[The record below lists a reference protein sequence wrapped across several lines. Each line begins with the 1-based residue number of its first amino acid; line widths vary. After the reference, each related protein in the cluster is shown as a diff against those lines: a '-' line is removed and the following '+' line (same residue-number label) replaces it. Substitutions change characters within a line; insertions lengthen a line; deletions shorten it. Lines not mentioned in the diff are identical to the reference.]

1 MKKKLG
7 KGSLSLLLVILAMLW
22 SCNIAVFDNF
32 CLGDYLLGLVILS
45 AWSNG
50 TSGMHYTVWYSL
62 VLLVP
67 AFILGRKHENHLFA
81 VSGKWISG
89 VIGGYLLLSSFM
101 FLSL

>member
-7 KGSLSLLLVILAMLW
+7 KGSLSLLLVALALLW
-22 SCNIAVFDNF
+22 SCNIAIYDNF
-32 CLGDYLLGLVILS
+32 CLGDYLLGLVNLP
-45 AWSNG
+45 AWS
-50 TSGMHYTVWYSL
+50 SGMHYTVWYSL

-101 FLSL
+101 FLSI